1 MSRKQTSH
9 LILGQK
15 GESEAALYLE
25 QKGVW
30 ILERNFR
37 CKLGEIDIVGLTDHF
52 LVFIEVK
59 TRKRNGTN
67 TSPLIS
73 LTQTKRRKLRRLGE
87 FYRIQKRI
95 LDKQPRF
102 DAIGIT
108 YQNEKQFCIEH
119 IENAF

>member
-1 MSRKQTSH
+1 LPRKQSPR
-9 LILGQK
+9 LLLGIK
-15 GESEAALYLE
+15 GETAATDYLR
-25 QKGVW
+25 QRGYA

-37 CKLGEIDIVGLTDHF
+37 CKIGEIDIIAFLDEF

-59 TRKRNGTN
+59 TRKSTGTDIN
-67 TSPLIS
+67 PLIS
-73 LTQTKRRKLRRLGE
+73 LTKAKCSRLRRLGE
-87 FYRIQKRI
+87 YYRIQHRL

-108 YQNEKQFCIEH
+108 YRDEEVFSLEH